1 MQYANRN
8 IIEFIGN
15 LILTYPD
22 RFVINIYCK
31 TKEAVDYF
39 TNRFIDFFYDT
50 NTIKAEKQDIVQ
62 FVNNNKEL
70 NIFKTIET
78 INARGKRCSF
88 ALIEDK
94 FSIEVIDNL
103 IKPMCNLP
111 VHLPSVF
118 FAISDINE
126 DNAVYLLKY

>member
-22 RFVINIYCK
+22 RFAINIYCK

-70 NIFKTIET
+70 NIFKTIEA

-111 VHLPSVF
+111 IHLTCMLF
-118 FAISDINE
+118 TMSDMNKE
-126 DNAVYLLKY
+126 KEE